1 MALMKKA
8 IRLKA
13 TVYIEGMDEQA
24 HNFAQSSI
32 QALENMIAAGESKF
46 PNLSVK
52 IERVEEDRGEDE

>member
-13 TVYIEGMDEQA
+13 TVYIEGMDEPA

-32 QALENMIAAGESKF
+32 QALGEIIAAGESKY

-52 IERVEEDRGEDE
+52 VEKIEEDTGEDE